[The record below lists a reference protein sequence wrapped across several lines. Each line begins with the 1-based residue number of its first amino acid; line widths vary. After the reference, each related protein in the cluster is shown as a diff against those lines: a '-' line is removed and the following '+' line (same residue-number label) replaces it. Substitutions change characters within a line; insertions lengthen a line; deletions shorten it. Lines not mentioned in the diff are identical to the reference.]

1 VALFDRSFRHL
12 PFFEALAGT
21 EEGSAEW
28 RATTAGLVVLRLVDA
43 WFAEG
48 PQVASAD
55 AWSTKVAREAVE
67 AMDAGTPARALL
79 LGAVDTLAGPSGR
92 NFSPIAAR
100 LAAYGRALHFDAKWR
115 LAADVYETLIEFA
128 HPIDEADIYIDASM
142 QLGFCSRLVG
152 EWERAECAYSKAGD
166 VAMSIGDV
174 VGILRARI
182 ADARVSRARG
192 NLPRAQEILDE
203 AIHSARAESLPDVE
217 GLALHERGMVAF
229 DRTDFEAS
237 IRFGYEALGKYSGQS
252 SRDRVLGDI
261 ATAFMELGV
270 TSAARDA
277 FVVLAATAQE
287 QYTRW
292 TATVNLLEIAA
303 RDRVEPAFESYRR
316 QFEGIELPPAIEVE
330 LHMALGKGFAIFGR
344 TDRARAA
351 YVHAIELA
359 AKQRL
364 NQMLFSAERSLE
376 QLEQGAAAEEYS
388 KTKEA
393 PAEVADIAVA
403 IHSMRKLAGVGG

>member
-1 VALFDRSFRHL
+1 
-12 PFFEALAGT
+12 
-21 EEGSAEW
+21 
-28 RATTAGLVVLRLVDA
+28 
-43 WFAEG
+43 
-48 PQVASAD
+48 
-55 AWSTKVAREAVE
+55 
-67 AMDAGTPARALL
+67 MDAGTPARALL
-79 LGAVDTLAGPSGR
+79 LGAVDTLASPSGR

-142 QLGFCSRLVG
+142 QLGFSSRLVG
-152 EWERAECAYSKAGD
+152 EWERAECAYSKAGE

-182 ADARVSRARG
+182 ADARLSRERG

-229 DRTDFEAS
+229 DRTDFEES
-237 IRFGYEALGKYSGQS
+237 IRFGYEALGKYNGQS

-277 FVVLAATAQE
+277 FLVLAATAQE
-287 QYTRW
+287 QYARW
-292 TATVNLLEIAA
+292 TASMNLMELSAIE
-303 RDRVEPAFESYRR
+303 RCEPAFESYRR
-316 QFEGIELPPAIEVE
+316 ELESTELPPMLQASLQI
-330 LHMALGKGFAIFGR
+330 AAAKGFILFGR
-344 TDRARAA
+344 TDRARDA
-351 YVHAIELA
+351 YVRAIEISAQYRYNQLLFA
-359 AKQRL
+359 AEQ
-364 NQMLFSAERSLE
+364 SLE
-376 QLEQGAAAEEYS
+376 RLEKGAAEAEP
-388 KTKEA
+388 KRGQEA
-393 PAEVADIAVA
+393 PTDVVDVADAL
-403 IHSMRKLAGVGG
+403 HSMRELAGVGG